1 MKVLSILMLNP
12 ASNQTPT
19 REEIERMERLIKE
32 MKGKGALID
41 TGGTNPGSLELQVSR
56 KDGSYAI
63 TDGPFTETKEVVGGF
78 ALLEVSGRDEAIA
91 FTRQFL
97 DVCGDATCYLHEVS
111 SPE

>member
-19 REEIERMERLIKE
+19 PAEMERMRSLIHE
-32 MKGKGALID
+32 MKGKGHLID
-41 TGGTNPGSLELQVSR
+41 TGGTTPGSLELQISR
-56 KDGSYAI
+56 KGEAYAV

-91 FTRQFL
+91 LTRQFL
-97 DVCGDATCYLHEVS
+97 NLCGDATCYLHEVS
-111 SPE
+111 SPD